1 MLRMKRAV
9 RSVIRF
15 IATGFIVVGGM
26 YAGLEFAEYRTPGA
40 NPSVLRILVSTLA
53 VVAGLVLFAASSGL
67 AARFT
72 DDYDE

>member
-1 MLRMKRAV
+1 M
-9 RSVIRF
+9 
-15 IATGFIVVGGM
+15 VGGM

-40 NPSVLRILVSTLA
+40 NPSVLRILVSTLT

-72 DDYDE
+72 GDYDE